1 MQLICVECNTVEY
14 GVQRV
19 AEISTNIEEKLME
32 ISEFLRVKATQNVV
46 LGSYPFVNCYSLSA
60 SQQH

>member
-32 ISEFLRVKATQNVV
+32 ISEFLRVKATQNFV
-46 LGSYPFVNCYSLSA
+46 LGSYPFINTLNRIR
-60 SQQH
+60 